1 MNPEKNNY
9 KCFVIHL
16 KRAVKRKK
24 AVQSIKLNMECETK
38 IIDAID
44 GNTLTDQYISKFLDY
59 NSHFHPKYPFAIN
72 NGEIGCFLSHREAWK
87 AIVNEKLEAG
97 FIIEDDCEIDV
108 KKFKKSSKIALKLI
122 KKLGY
127 IQFQTRKIPNNAI
140 EINNIDSV
148 KVLQPKTIPLRTSA
162 QLISYDAALLLL
174 EKSKKID
181 RPVDGFLQLFW
192 STGQNISCIHPSG
205 LSDITQISGGSTLSV
220 KQSTKSSITRSLIR
234 FFYRSKI
241 RVYSE
246 IYKKILIKDLS

>member
-72 NGEIGCFLSHREAWK
+72 NGEIGWFLSHREAWK
-87 AIVNEKLEAG
+87 AIVKEKLEAG

-127 IQFQTRKIPNNAI
+127 IQFQTREIPNNAI
-140 EINNIDSV
+140 EISNIDSV
-148 KVLQPKTIPLRTSA
+148 KVLKPKTIPLRTSA

>member
-1 MNPEKNNY
+1 MKENSRIKN
-9 KCFVIHL
+9 I
-16 KRAVKRKK
+16 
-24 AVQSIKLNMECETK
+24 ECETK

-44 GNTLTDQYISKFLDY
+44 GSTLTAQDISQYCNY
-59 NSHFHPKYPFAIN
+59 NNYFSPKYPFTLN

-87 AIVNEKLEAG
+87 AIVNERLEAG
-97 FIIEDDCEIDV
+97 FIIEDDCQIDN
-108 KKFKKSSKIALKLI
+108 KKFDKSFKIALKLV

-127 IQFQTRKIPNNAI
+127 IQFQTREIPTSAA
-140 EINNIDSV
+140 EIKNIDGV
-148 KVLQPKTIPLRTSA
+148 TILKPKTIPLRTSA

-174 EKSKKID
+174 DKSKKID

-220 KQSTKSSITRSLIR
+220 KQSTKSSITRSLNR

-246 IYKKILIKDLS
+246 IYKKILIKVLS

>member
-44 GNTLTDQYISKFLDY
+44 GNTLTDKYISKVLNY
-59 NSHFHPKYPFAIN
+59 TSHLQPKYPFNLN

-87 AIVNEKLEAG
+87 AIVKEKLEAG

-127 IQFQTRKIPNNAI
+127 IQFQTREIPNNAI

-220 KQSTKSSITRSLIR
+220 KQSTKSSISRSLIR